1 MPAPLFCGWFTM
13 PAPLLCGWL
22 QDAVEEG
29 GHGSS
34 GGGSRGGAGDKANM
48 AGKEMDRD
56 GLDLQGR
63 AAVSG
68 RGGKTRGSRGRG
80 RGQGRQAYMQY
91 VSVCYVWCLRLRA
104 LLLLLL

>member
-1 MPAPLFCGWFTM
+1 MFSRFTSS
-13 PAPLLCGWL
+13 ALLEP

-29 GHGSS
+29 GHGPAS
-34 GGGSRGGAGDKANM
+34 GHRGPSGDKPNM

-68 RGGKTRGSRGRG
+68 RGAKPKSRGRG
-80 RGQGRQAYMQY
+80 RGRGGRGYMQY
-91 VSVCYVWCLRLRA
+91 VAQRASVTTCGLTP
-104 LLLLLL
+104 LLAA